1 MSGVTPTAS
10 DPDLEREKWRAELRL
25 RERELSLREEELCFK
40 NREVQRS
47 RWANPLVLAVLAAA
61 LAAAGNAAVAYING
75 AAQRELEVAR
85 TKTQETIEE
94 TKAEA
99 ARILEVIKT
108 EPKVALQ
115 NLAFLCDVGL
125 IKNPERVAAITEYIK
140 KTPPGKGPSLKA
152 VGYNPRVALAE
163 SLTLDLESARLRQEA
178 RQLERQLEEFTASG
192 MVPKELLENIRA
204 ANKAHDEADRTLEKH
219 RKEFSK
225 AIEGLK

>member
-140 KTPPGKGPSLKA
+140 KTPPGKGPSLAA
-152 VGYNPRVALAE
+152 VDYSPAK
-163 SLTLDLESARLRQEA
+163 SLTQTLESARLRQQARQQA
-178 RQLERQLEEFTASG
+178 RQLERQLEEFTSSG
-192 MVPKELLENIRA
+192 MLPKELLENIRA
-204 ANKAHDEADRTLEKH
+204 LNKADDEFDNILEKH
-219 RKEFSK
+219 RKELSK